1 MSGEHQLPPG
11 IGPGA
16 PDVDA
21 DPGGAEARG
30 HAMVNQAASAILDGV
45 ARELPGWVTRQVA
58 RLLDAWGSDATTRA
72 RAEADAETVGRA
84 AATRVV
90 DELRQLFALDVEEQ
104 RATPLQIV
112 RTAYREPTA
121 ILRAAGVPPVRR
133 DEFEERT
140 LPDDRYGLAVR
151 SLGDLGDED
160 LAPLLLAWGI
170 GKATVVRARRA
181 APRGTGRSGPPPGRP
196 FQ

>member
-1 MSGEHQLPPG
+1 MIAIFSQ
-11 IGPGA
+11 
-16 PDVDA
+16 DA
-21 DPGGAEARG
+21 WE
-30 HAMVNQAASAILDGV
+30 
-45 ARELPGWVTRQVA
+45 RELPNVGA
-58 RLLDAWGSDATTRA
+58 LSLLDPESGAG
-72 RAEADAETVGRA
+72 
-84 AATRVV
+84 
-90 DELRQLFALDVEEQ
+90 LLLDTSQ
-104 RATPLQIV
+104 NGV

-181 APRGTGRSGPPPGRP
+181 APRATGRPGPPPGRP

>member
-58 RLLDAWGSDATTRA
+58 RLLDAWGSDGTERP
-72 RAEADAETVGRA
+72 V
-84 AATRVV
+84 
-90 DELRQLFALDVEEQ
+90 LPMYWFALD
-104 RATPLQIV
+104 RHFDTL
-112 RTAYREPTA
+112 
-121 ILRAAGVPPVRR
+121 
-133 DEFEERT
+133 RT
-140 LPDDRYGLAVR
+140 LDDSG
-151 SLGDLGDED
+151 G
-160 LAPLLLAWGI
+160 
-170 GKATVVRARRA
+170 ARRA
-181 APRGTGRSGPPPGRP
+181 GGGAPPRQR
-196 FQ
+196 